1 MQLQLPVPIIIQHTR
16 AVRFN
21 LAKWISGPQTTCS
34 GSSSNPPRRQ
44 QLSERTAQ
52 IIMYTKCLAGGI
64 NVWSICN
71 KNSLKDSVFCQW
83 NESRKRDPWRVSLGM
98 ISVYPCRNKLFKARD
113 WKRGGRGGA
122 LEENDTKKKERER
135 WREKQGRMKP
145 THLEERRQK
154 ESMTVRNNE
163 IWKSAWLSPHLKRVL
178 T

>member
-1 MQLQLPVPIIIQHTR
+1 MQLQLPVPIIIQHTS

-34 GSSSNPPRRQ
+34 GSAPRRQ
-44 QLSERTAQ
+44 QLSERTSQ

-83 NESRKRDPWRVSLGM
+83 NESRKRDPRRVSPGM

-113 WKRGGRGGA
+113 WKWGGRGGA
-122 LEENDTKKKERER
+122 LGENDTKRERER
-135 WREKQGRMKP
+135 EQERKKP
-145 THLEERRQK
+145 THLEEETER
-154 ESMTVRNNE
+154 VYD
-163 IWKSAWLSPHLKRVL
+163 SPE
-178 T
+178 